1 MERGQEKMFRN
12 SIGAVSTLL
21 FCMLVFGA
29 STGTAGELQEVINKR
44 NSDTDGPYFNLSSQE
59 KASLIFFGGEISP
72 DEPLMFTDECSDLTI
87 HYVTHKKST
96 VTDLTVMKSCNW
108 CFKVLSDERLSKV
121 TLSCEKEDVHVFAEV
136 RSKPD
141 KKENSQDP
149 RSIRWDQYSV
159 FDACN
164 DTDHPVPDSPV
175 YPDFPVYLESPDAS
189 LLTLGPIDV
198 RDIYDSTPEEFI
210 RYETETSKGKE
221 KVKPPNIT
229 RLFKWVGWLCQA
241 NIFDINSDGNADA
254 YGFTFVKTY

>member
-1 MERGQEKMFRN
+1 MFQN
-12 SIGAVSTLL
+12 SIGAVSILL

-29 STGTAGELQEVINKR
+29 STATAGELQEVINKR
-44 NSDTDGPYFNLSSQE
+44 NSDTNGPYFNLSSQE
-59 KASLIFFGGEISP
+59 KASLIFLGGEILP

-96 VTDLTVMKSCNW
+96 VTDLTVMESCCW

-141 KKENSQDP
+141 KKENSRDP
-149 RSIRWDQYSV
+149 RSIRWYQYSV

-164 DTDHPVPDSPV
+164 DTDLPAPDSPV
-175 YPDFPVYLESPDAS
+175 YIESSDAS

-198 RDIYDSTPEEFI
+198 RDVYDSTPEEFI

-241 NIFDINSDGNADA
+241 NIFDTNSDGNADA